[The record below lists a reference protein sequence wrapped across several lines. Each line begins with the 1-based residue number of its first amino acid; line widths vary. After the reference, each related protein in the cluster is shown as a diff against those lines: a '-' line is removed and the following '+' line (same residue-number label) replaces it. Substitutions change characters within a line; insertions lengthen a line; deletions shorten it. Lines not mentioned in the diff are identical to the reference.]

1 MKRLFKKFVISTMVM
16 VIAATS
22 GVTTLGAVNAAAVNT
37 AAVGYGYEAQVAN
50 QGQGAAGQVTVNT
63 GGAGEIYHTVTYQ
76 WTSFRGGHNLTLNLQ
91 LDYNLTCAYRQIPR
105 THTIDFYKNYIY
117 DEYNSVLV
125 KTIADYFRAVQVQ
138 YGYSERQIV
147 DEIIHFVQCNIQYQR
162 DIDGVG
168 VREFEKYPIETLYE
182 GRGDC
187 EDTAILLACII
198 KQLGYGSALIF
209 YDNHAAVGLACA
221 EGTPGAYY
229 SMNGH
234 YYYYVETTAMGWEL
248 GDMPE
253 EYFTKK
259 AQILVL

>member
-1 MKRLFKKFVISTMVM
+1 MKKIFKEVMICTMVM
-16 VIAATS
+16 AMVVTS
-22 GVTTLGAVNAAAVNT
+22 FFYITAIVKAVAPD
-37 AAVGYGYEAQVAN
+37 YGYEAQATN
-50 QGQGAAGQVTVNT
+50 RSQAASGRVTVDT
-63 GGAGEIYHTVTYQ
+63 TGAGSVYHMVTYQ
-76 WTSFRGGHNLTLNLQ
+76 WTTLRGGYNLTLNLQ

-117 DEYNSVLV
+117 DEYNAVLV
-125 KTIADYFRAVQVQ
+125 KTIADYFRAVQTQ
-138 YGYSERQIV
+138 YGYSDREIV

-168 VREFEKYPIETLYE
+168 VAEFEKYPIETLYE

-187 EDTAILLACII
+187 EDTAILLAAIV

-221 EGTPGAYY
+221 EGTPGTYY
-229 SMNGH
+229 NMDGRR
-234 YYYYVETTAMGWEL
+234 YYYVETTAMGWEL
-248 GDMPE
+248 GNMPE
-253 EYFTKK
+253 AYYTKE